1 MKKRSVNLL
10 CVLLLSTPA
19 FAEPPDVVLPEIVAT
34 ASRWEE
40 PLERVPQD
48 VTVITRAD
56 IEKKGVPF
64 VADLLRL
71 QSDIQIIQNGGPGT
85 QATIIMRGGGSNQVL
100 VLIDGIKLNSP
111 STGSADLS
119 GLLTSDVERIEILK
133 GAQSTLYGSEAMA
146 GVVNII
152 TKKGAGKLKGDLSV
166 EGGSFSTVKSAGSV
180 SGGTGRTNYRLSAN
194 WSDTDGIP
202 IAKNGSVPNGYTNKS
217 LSARLG
223 ANPTDNS
230 SMELNLRYGKE
241 RTQLDDNIYGVGPVD
256 TLNYLQDRESYLV
269 AATGKI
275 FPWEKYEQSLT
286 LSYLRDDLDASGSAT
301 AWNNYRIKTTTKL
314 LDWQHTVDLNPLTIT
329 GGIAYR
335 DEAAENVGT
344 FDQSINN
351 KAGYFNAK
359 LALINDTLI
368 LNAGMRYDDHSTFGG
383 AFSSRTGLLYTIKPL
398 EMRFKANFGSG
409 FRAPALNE
417 LYFPFYGNLDLQPEK
432 STGYDLGVEKDF
444 FGKKLVVGATW
455 FRQRYRN
462 LIQSV
467 EISPYTWTADNIG
480 KAQTEGVE
488 IKVSALPA
496 DNLKLNVSY
505 SYLDA
510 INKDTGAYLPYRS
523 RNKFTSSVEY
533 TVAKLTLIG
542 EYLYVAKRF
551 DSFQNRDM
559 SPYSL
564 VNLKGSYL
572 LHKNL
577 SLFARIDNLLDKSY
591 EEVAGYGTPGI
602 SVYGGVKVSF

>member
-10 CVLLLSTPA
+10 CLLLLSTPV
-19 FAEPPDVVLPEIVAT
+19 FAESPDAVLPEIIAT

-40 PLERVPQD
+40 PLGRVPQD

-71 QSDIQIIQNGGPGT
+71 QSDIQVIQNGGPGT
-85 QATIIMRGGGSNQVL
+85 KATLSMRGGGSNQVL
-100 VLIDGIKLNSP
+100 VLVDGIKLNSP

-119 GLLTSDVERIEILK
+119 GLLTSDVERIEIIK
-133 GAQSTLYGSEAMA
+133 GPQSTLYGSEAMA

-152 TKKGAGKLKGDLSV
+152 TKKGAGKLKGDFSV
-166 EGGSFSTVKSAGSV
+166 EGGSFSTVKTAGSV
-180 SGGTGRTNYRLSAN
+180 SGGTDRTNYRLSAN
-194 WSDTDGIP
+194 WLDTDGIP

-217 LSARLG
+217 VSAKLG
-223 ANPTDNS
+223 ANPTYNS
-230 SMELNLRYGKE
+230 SVELNLRYGKE
-241 RTQLDDNIYGVGPVD
+241 RTQLDDYTYGVGPVD
-256 TLNYLQDRESYLV
+256 TLNYLQGRESYLV

-286 LSYLRDDLDASGSAT
+286 LSYLRDDLDSTDPVT

-314 LDWQHTVDLNPLTIT
+314 LDWQHTVELNPLTIT

-335 DEAAENVGT
+335 NEAAENIGT

-359 LALINDTLI
+359 LALINETLI
-368 LNAGMRYDDHSTFGG
+368 LNAGIRYDDHSTFGD
-383 AFSSRTGLLYTIKPL
+383 ALTYRTGALYYFKPL
-398 EMRFKANFGSG
+398 EMRFKENLGSG
-409 FRAPALNE
+409 FRAPSLNE

-455 FRQRYRN
+455 FRQLYSN
-462 LIQSV
+462 LIQ
-467 EISPYTWTADNIG
+467 TNFNTFTADNIG
-480 KAQTEGVE
+480 NARTEGVE
-488 IKVSALPA
+488 IKASALPT
-496 DNLKLNVSY
+496 DYLKLNVAY
-505 SYLDA
+505 TYLDA
-510 INKDTGAYLPYRS
+510 INKDTGAFLPLRP
-523 RNKFTSSVEY
+523 RNKFTSSLEY

-542 EYLYVAKRF
+542 EYQYVDKRF
-551 DSFQNRDM
+551 DSSLNRDI

-564 VNLKGSYL
+564 VNIKGSYL
-572 LHKNL
+572 LFKNL
-577 SLFARIDNLLDKSY
+577 SLFVRIDNLLDKSY

-602 SVYGGVKVSF
+602 SAYGGVKVSF